1 MGCREQKPKDPCIIH
16 AARVKRIPEHVA
28 ELDKPRGNGKRMKV
42 RKAMD
47 SNRSRACTQGLG
59 TTYLYLANTGEV
71 GHGLEV

>member
-16 AARVKRIPEHVA
+16 AARVKQIPERVA
-28 ELDKPRGNGKRMKV
+28 ELDKPRGNGKRMRA

-47 SNRSRACTQGLG
+47 SNRSRACTQGSG

-71 GHGLEV
+71 GHGSEV